1 VDLLTV
7 EFYQNFKEQKPMLLK
22 LFHKT
27 QGEGIL
33 PNSFY
38 KANIPP
44 IPKSDKVTP
53 KNCRSISLMNL
64 YGKILKKV
72 LNLSH
77 LLRGEHIWEIWG

>member
-53 KNCRSISLMNL
+53 KN
-64 YGKILKKV
+64 
-72 LNLSH
+72 
-77 LLRGEHIWEIWG
+77 